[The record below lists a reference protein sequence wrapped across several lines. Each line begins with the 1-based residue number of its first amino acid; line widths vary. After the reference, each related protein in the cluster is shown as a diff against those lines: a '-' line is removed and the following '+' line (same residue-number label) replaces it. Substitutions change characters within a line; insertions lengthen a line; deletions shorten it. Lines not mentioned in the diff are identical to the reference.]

1 MNTVNSWLAK
11 LPEEDDRDVYQQNGL
26 RAVVYPSGTL
36 TWYFYRKG
44 ISDLRLGTYPALSLA
59 KAKAQVLKHK
69 SDEFTGENPD
79 GQLTFKEYCN
89 SAKFLREKN
98 KTRKTNAESMEAL
111 NNRICPVIGHIRMD
125 KITLDDINKFKFG
138 YDAKNSSVNRL
149 LNEIRAVLTHAYENK
164 AIKNNIKIKNLETDS
179 TPDKRYLQK
188 SEIDALRK
196 ACREPL
202 QGITTKQYLKAGHLP
217 LIIDIALFCG
227 CRLGEILK
235 ITYADIQ
242 SWDETQDN
250 AWKINLRA
258 EITKS
263 GNTRDVL
270 LPTFL
275 KERLEKWWTDNL
287 TVEEREA
294 VERDRKNKKRPRLHH
309 DKRLFPYKTIQTAFE
324 KARDRA
330 ELDRDIS
337 FHSLRHHF
345 CSNALIQG
353 VPIHLVQKMAGHSS
367 ITTTEK
373 YLHVIP
379 QDTAKYLDV
388 YWKSIYRY
396 EEEPKK
402 KPKKT
407 VKLTDQIEIG
417 GITMPFNPMGELDI
431 PFDNNIT
438 FDTDIMEFDVDAY
451 IKANP
456 IVIELDSKGKKTK
469 VVKVK
474 T

>member
-11 LPEEDDRDVYQQNGL
+11 LPEEETRDVYQQNGL
-26 RAVVYPSGTL
+26 RAVVYPSGNL
-36 TWYFYRKG
+36 SWYFYRKG
-44 ISDLRLGTYPALSLA
+44 ISDLRLGTFPAISLTQA
-59 KAKAQVLKHK
+59 KALVLKHK

-89 SAKFLREKN
+89 SSKFIREKN
-98 KTRKTNAESMEAL
+98 KTRKTNSSSMEAL

-125 KITLDDINKFKFG
+125 KLTLDDVNKFKFD
-138 YDAKNSSVNRL
+138 YKAKNSSVNRL

-164 AIKNNIKIKNLETDS
+164 AIKNNIKIKNLDTDS

-202 QGITTKQYLKAGHLP
+202 LGLTTKQYLRAGHLP

-270 LPTFL
+270 LPLWL

-287 TVEEREA
+287 TVKEREA
-294 VERDRKNKKRPRLHH
+294 VERDRKKKKRPRLHH
-309 DKRLFPYKTIQTAFE
+309 DKRLFPYTTIQTAFE

-330 ELDRDIS
+330 ELDNDIS

-402 KPKKT
+402 KVKKT
-407 VKLTDQIEIG
+407 DNILEIG
-417 GITMPFNPMGELDI
+417 GIGIVNPFSDI
-431 PFDNNIT
+431 DKLVEVDNRIT
-438 FDTDIMEFDVDAY
+438 FDTDIMDFNMDDY

-456 IVIELDSKGKKTK
+456 IVIEIDGKGKKTK